1 MTQAV
6 NLANFSNSLDS
17 SGQVSP
23 SVLNAAVPYS
33 KGGTNATTQAT
44 AQANMGV
51 MTGEIKMWGTA
62 SAPTGYLLC
71 NGTAVSR
78 STYAALFAVYG
89 STFGAGDGSTTFNLP
104 DFRDRMP
111 IGAGSTYALATTG
124 GSASTTLITANLP
137 SHNHTA
143 TSTTTVTDPG
153 HFHISGVP
161 SDYASPD
168 YGSGSI
174 SNTNQKAGS
183 STTSNS
189 PLTQTKTTGITASTT
204 TTTAN
209 TGSGTAVTTIS
220 PYLGIY
226 YIIKT

>member
-23 SVLNAAVPYS
+23 SVLNAQVPYS
-33 KGGTNATTQAT
+33 KGGTNATTQAS

-143 TSTTTVTDPG
+143 TSTTTITDSG
-153 HFHISGVP
+153 HAHLSNAGVNPSGGGTL
-161 SDYASPD
+161 AG
-168 YGSGSI
+168 GSSLGIGSI
-174 SNTNQKAGS
+174 NT
-183 STTSNS
+183 STA
-189 PLTQTKTTGITASTT
+189 TTGITASTS